1 MHIYICYKI
10 YKKESDTYLIRL
22 NPKIQVKIIE
32 IVAVK
37 QIPTVDGKVF
47 SYSFIIPYK
56 LVLMWLLINTFL
68 SV

>member
-1 MHIYICYKI
+1 MHIYICYKNI
-10 YKKESDTYLIRL
+10 RKRYLLNKTESK
-22 NPKIQVKIIE
+22 NPKVKSIE

-47 SYSFIIPYK
+47 SYSFVIPYK

-68 SV
+68 FV